1 MPLSQSI
8 SISIPY
14 DQIRVSGTLSRPGG
28 PVNGY
33 VVEFIKDGSVVYSL
47 VSRGQDEVFMINVA
61 GSIDGQLTNA

>member
-1 MPLSQSI
+1 M
-8 SISIPY
+8 
-14 DQIRVSGTLSRPGG
+14 
-28 PVNGY
+28 NGY